1 MPELPEVEHV
11 KRGIEPYIK
20 TKELKSN
27 FSDNVIK
34 GKKDNRETI
43 IKGMELDSFAKLT
56 EGYTITQ
63 VLRRSKYIVL
73 HIERDNDQ
81 RILISHLGMAGWILR
96 C

>member
-1 MPELPEVEHV
+1 MMPNKRKDINMPELPEVEHV

-43 IKGMELDSFAKLT
+43 IKGMELDSFAKA
-56 EGYTITQ
+56 Y
-63 VLRRSKYIVL
+63 RRL
-73 HIERDNDQ
+73 HNY
-81 RILISHLGMAGWILR
+81 SSVKT
-96 C
+96 